1 MSIPG
6 NIHPRLPAKWIAQ
19 DIIDKLTE
27 IPPEERTAGAHGWE
41 LAKEGA
47 LECIDAMV
55 ESMQRKYCEHLE
67 RGGDAA
73 K

>member
-1 MSIPG
+1 M
-6 NIHPRLPAKWIAQ
+6 
-19 DIIDKLTE
+19 
-27 IPPEERTAGAHGWE
+27 AGAHGWE

-67 RGGDAA
+67 RDGGAA